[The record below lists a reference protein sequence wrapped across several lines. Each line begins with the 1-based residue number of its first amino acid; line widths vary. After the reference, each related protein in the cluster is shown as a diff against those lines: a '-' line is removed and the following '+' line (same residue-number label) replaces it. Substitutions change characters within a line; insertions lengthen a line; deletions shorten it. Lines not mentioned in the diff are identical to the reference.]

1 MPVFSASPTATGV
14 SATIVPTLVP
24 MDRDMKQAAMKIPA
38 SSRLSGR
45 ICRVR
50 FTVASM
56 APICL
61 ALCANAPARTNIHI
75 ISNMFLLPAP
85 TENW

>member
-1 MPVFSASPTATGV
+1 MTTLTL
-14 SATIVPTLVP
+14 TIVFIFVAGYVCI
-24 MDRDMKQAAMKIPA
+24 AAE
-38 SSRLSGR
+38 S
-45 ICRVR
+45 
-50 FTVASM
+50 FTKVNKAAV